1 YRTNNIAETTASAA
15 AVTSMTATRPSCR
28 VTPAINAS
36 HATLIP
42 SSRAPAHGDRR
53 RRRMNGWLAATK
65 TNAGKKMA
73 TVAATTPPHT
83 AQQVSDEGGGGEDR
97 PGGELADGD
106 RVQQLP
112 IGQPP
117 GGAAQSPRTPTCRS
131 HS

>member
-1 YRTNNIAETTASAA
+1 MFASDGALAIVHSIGGEPTTAPAATGQADFIRYRTNNIAETTASAA

-65 TNAGKKMA
+65 TNAGKKM
-73 TVAATTPPHT
+73 
-83 AQQVSDEGGGGEDR
+83 
-97 PGGELADGD
+97 
-106 RVQQLP
+106 
-112 IGQPP
+112 
-117 GGAAQSPRTPTCRS
+117 
-131 HS
+131 